1 MDSRLKHRLQ
11 SMDLLR
17 HNGKWYKV
25 AKKPYEPETQT
36 THVAW
41 LQILNKITA
50 QEAYRTMFAK
60 QREDAQILYPSFRK
74 DVD

>member
-1 MDSRLKHRLQ
+1 
-11 SMDLLR
+11 MDLLR

-25 AKKPYEPETQT
+25 SKKPYEPETQT
-36 THVAW
+36 TQVAW
-41 LQILNKITA
+41 LQILNNITA
-50 QEAYRTMFAK
+50 QEAYRRMFAK